1 MFRNFRERESDARM
15 RSILFIAQAL
25 FASAVFADSA
35 TNQLPTIA
43 EIDAE
48 IASHANQYGA
58 KTLWREFIP
67 TVGRIKDLQDKF
79 PTQEV
84 LQVQWH
90 VVSNMFAECY
100 PVAAV
105 TNGNQ
110 VNYQGLE
117 HAVWLHLPKYRLFHA
132 DTNALMYVADSVSN
146 ALPIDVSRETAVVL
160 AGMRGEYMPEFG
172 STNALTGEKLTFDYH
187 SATNHDRLW
196 LQWEIARRA
205 KSGLNHGQSSFRRQV
220 FNCFCELM
228 LHDLSE
234 YPEPVRRSL
243 WEEFCRR
250 AGAADSE
257 KAEAYRCLYEDYKI
271 VYP

>member
-1 MFRNFRERESDARM
+1 MKGRRDM
-15 RSILFIAQAL
+15 KTLVCL
-25 FASAVFADSA
+25 FAVLFSASSFADSA

-48 IASHANQYGA
+48 IASLASQYGA

-84 LQVQWH
+84 IRVQWH

-117 HAVWLHLPKYRLFHA
+117 HAVCLHLAKYRLFHA
-132 DTNALMYVADSVSN
+132 DTNALMYVADCVSN
-146 ALPIDVSRETAVVL
+146 ALPVDASRETAVVL

-205 KSGLNHGQSSFRRQV
+205 KSGLNQGQSSFRRQV
-220 FNCFCELM
+220 FNYFCGLIMRYLE
-228 LHDLSE
+228 E

-250 AGAADSE
+250 AGATDNEKSE
-257 KAEAYRCLYEDYKI
+257 AHRKLYHYYKI

>member
-1 MFRNFRERESDARM
+1 MKTINRDVSIAVLSAALVSFVAFGEESY
-15 RSILFIAQAL
+15 
-25 FASAVFADSA
+25 
-35 TNQLPTIA
+35 PTIA
-43 EIDAE
+43 DIDAE
-48 IASHANQYGA
+48 IASLANKYGA
-58 KTLWREFIP
+58 RTLWREFEA
-67 TVGRIKDLQDKF
+67 TAGRIKILQDKF

-84 LQVQWH
+84 LWVQWH
-90 VVSNMFAECY
+90 VVSNMFSECY

-105 TNGNQ
+105 TNSNQ

-117 HAVWLHLPKYRLFHA
+117 HAVCLHLAKYRLFHA
-132 DTNALMYVADSVSN
+132 DTNALMYVADCVSN
-146 ALPIDVSRETAVVL
+146 ALPVDASRETAVVL

-220 FNCFCELM
+220 FNYFCGLIMRYLE
-228 LHDLSE
+228 E

-250 AGAADSE
+250 AGATDNEKSE
-257 KAEAYRCLYEDYKI
+257 AHRKLYHYYKI

>member
-1 MFRNFRERESDARM
+1 MEYMKVIKA
-15 RSILFIAQAL
+15 
-25 FASAVFADSA
+25 ASCAMLLAAAEATFADSA

-48 IASHANQYGA
+48 ISGLANQYGA
-58 KTLWREFIP
+58 KILWREFIP
-67 TVGRIKDLQDKF
+67 TVGRIKRLQDSF

-100 PVAAV
+100 PVAVV
-105 TNGNQ
+105 TNMNQ

-117 HAVWLHLPKYRLFHA
+117 HAIWLHLTKYKLFHA
-132 DTNALMYVADSVSN
+132 DTNALMYVADRVSN
-146 ALPIDVSRETAVVL
+146 ALPVDVSREEAVVQ

-172 STNALTGEKLTFDYH
+172 STNALTGVKLTFDYH

-196 LQWEIARRA
+196 LQWETVRST
-205 KSGLNHGQSSFRRQV
+205 KSGFNSSLSSFRRRV
-220 FNCFCELM
+220 FNSFCGLI
-228 LHDLSE
+228 LHYLSE
-234 YPEPVRRSL
+234 YPEPVRRGL

-250 AGAADSE
+250 AGASDAE
-257 KAEAYRCLYEDYKI
+257 RAEAHRDLYRWYKI

>member
-1 MFRNFRERESDARM
+1 MKTISRTTIMICAMSLA
-15 RSILFIAQAL
+15 AL
-25 FASAVFADSA
+25 ATAFADSD
-35 TNQLPTIA
+35 TSQLPTIA

-48 IASHANQYGA
+48 IASLANQYGA
-58 KTLWREFIP
+58 KTLWREFVP

-90 VVSNMFAECY
+90 VVSNMFSECY

-110 VNYQGLE
+110 VNYQGLGS
-117 HAVWLHLPKYRLFHA
+117 VVRLHLTKYTLFHA
-132 DTNALMYVADSVSN
+132 DTNALMYVADCVSN
-146 ALPIDVSRETAVVL
+146 ALPIDVSHEEEDKL
-160 AGMRGEYMPEFG
+160 A
-172 STNALTGEKLTFDYH
+172 AW
-187 SATNHDRLW
+187 RLD
-196 LQWEIARRA
+196 EIADFGNTNGPLRLRVGINLGCYGDRTRA
-205 KSGLNHGQSSFRRQV
+205 SIFRYRALHCFNGQLEIFRENV
-220 FNCFCELM
+220 FDCFCELI

-234 YPEPVRRSL
+234 YPEPVRRNL

-250 AGAADSE
+250 AGASDAE
-257 KAEAYRCLYEDYKI
+257 KAEAHSDLYRWYKI

>member
-1 MFRNFRERESDARM
+1 MDYM
-15 RSILFIAQAL
+15 RVIKIAVCATL
-25 FASAVFADSA
+25 SASAVSAFASSD

-48 IASHANQYGA
+48 IAGLANQYGA
-58 KTLWREFIP
+58 RTLWREFVP
-67 TVGRIKDLQDKF
+67 TVGRIRELQDKF

-84 LQVQWH
+84 LRVQWH

-110 VNYQGLE
+110 VNYQGLSD
-117 HAVWLHLPKYRLFHA
+117 AIWLHLTKYKLFHA
-132 DTNALMYVADSVSN
+132 DTNALMYVAECVSN

-160 AGMRGEYMPEFG
+160 AGMNCEYMPEFG
-172 STNALTGEKLTFDYH
+172 STNALTGEPVVPEYH
-187 SATNHDRLW
+187 SLTNRERIW
-196 LQWEIARRA
+196 WQWEGLRRQ
-205 KSGLNHGQSSFRRQV
+205 KLGFNSSQDSFREMV
-220 FNCFCELM
+220 FDCFCGLIMRYLE
-228 LHDLSE
+228 E

-250 AGAADSE
+250 SGASDKERSHAHSE
-257 KAEAYRCLYEDYKI
+257 LYYYYKI
-271 VYP
+271 TYP

>member
-1 MFRNFRERESDARM
+1 MKTINR
-15 RSILFIAQAL
+15 IAIVL
-25 FASAVFADSA
+25 CTMSLVVLSSSFADSA

-48 IASHANQYGA
+48 IAGLANQYGA
-58 KTLWREFIP
+58 RTLWREFIP

-117 HAVWLHLPKYRLFHA
+117 HAIWLHLTKYKLFNV
-132 DTNALMYVADSVSN
+132 DTNALMYVADCVSN
-146 ALPIDVSRETAVVL
+146 ALPIDVSREEAIVQ
-160 AGMRGEYMPEFG
+160 AGERGEYMPELG
-172 STNALTGEKLTFDYH
+172 STNVLTGEHVVHDYH
-187 SATNHDRLW
+187 SLTNRNRLW
-196 LQWEIARRA
+196 MQWRTVWVMKLGFNSSQA
-205 KSGLNHGQSSFRRQV
+205 SFREMV
-220 FNCFCELM
+220 FDCFCALIMRYLE
-228 LHDLSE
+228 E

-250 AGAADSE
+250 SGASDKERSHAHG
-257 KAEAYRCLYEDYKI
+257 KLYYYYKI
-271 VYP
+271 IYP

>member
-1 MFRNFRERESDARM
+1 MDTTSRIALSVCAV
-15 RSILFIAQAL
+15 SLFVS
-25 FASAVFADSA
+25 ASVFADSM
-35 TNQLPTIA
+35 TNQLPTVA

-48 IASHANQYGA
+48 IASLANQYGA
-58 KTLWREFIP
+58 KILWREFVP

-90 VVSNMFAECY
+90 VVSNMFSECY

-110 VNYQGLE
+110 VNYQGL
-117 HAVWLHLPKYRLFHA
+117 ARAIWLHLTKYKLFHV
-132 DTNALMYVADSVSN
+132 DTNALMYVADCVSN
-146 ALPIDVSRETAVVL
+146 ALPIDVSHE
-160 AGMRGEYMPEFG
+160 EEEFL
-172 STNALTGEKLTFDYH
+172 S
-187 SATNHDRLW
+187 
-196 LQWEIARRA
+196 ARRLDDIIDFGNTNGPFRVRPGVNYA
-205 KSGLNHGQSSFRRQV
+205 CYGDRAYACIMKYRKWRNFNAGVKDFRRRV
-220 FNCFCELM
+220 FNSFCEVM
-228 LHDLSE
+228 LHDFSE

-250 AGAADSE
+250 AGASDAE
-257 KAEAYRCLYEDYKI
+257 KAEAHNKLYYYYKI